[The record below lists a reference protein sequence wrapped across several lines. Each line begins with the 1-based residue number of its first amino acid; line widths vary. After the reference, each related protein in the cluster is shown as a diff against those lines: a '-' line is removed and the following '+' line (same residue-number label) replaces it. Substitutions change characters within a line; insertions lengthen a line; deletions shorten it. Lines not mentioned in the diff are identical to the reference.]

1 MESIYLL
8 LIAALGILAVAN
20 LIVGVSNDAV
30 NFISSALG
38 SKALSFKTI
47 MIIATFGIFVGAVF
61 SSGMMEVAR
70 KGIFVPSEF
79 YFNEI
84 MIIFMAVMIGNILLL
99 DFFNT
104 LGMPT
109 STTVSIVFNLL
120 GAAVSMALIKIGLDD
135 TKSVADIG
143 NYINT
148 EKAQSIIIGIF
159 LSVIISFTIGM
170 IVQWISRFIFT
181 FKYERKT
188 DKYGFLFTG
197 VCLTAIGYFIF
208 YKGLKGTPF
217 YGSIKDFLAHN
228 TAIVILGMFV
238 FWSLLSLLLDRVF
251 KLNVLHV
258 VIGVGTFGLA
268 LAFAGNDLVNFIGV
282 PMAAFHSYE
291 AWNTSGVVST
301 AFSMD
306 ILAEKV
312 PTEPVLLMLA
322 GGIMVL
328 TLWFSKKART
338 VAETSINLS
347 RQGDAEEK
355 FKPNAASRSIVRSV
369 TKSAQSVNKIL
380 PKSFYDKV
388 LSNFEQEEIQV
399 SSEKAKELPAFDLIR
414 ASINLSVAGVLISI
428 ATNMKLPLSTT
439 YVSFMVAMG
448 TSLADRA
455 WGRES
460 AVYRVAG
467 VLNVVGGWF
476 MTALVAFLFAGI
488 LTYLI
493 FLGEGAAIAVL
504 LTGAIFLVARNY
516 VIHKN
521 RAKRKVNYKAL
532 RKTDS
537 RTVQGIISESS
548 ENIAI
553 SLGRVTRI
561 YSHAIIGIETMDV
574 LSLRKAKK
582 SVEKFES
589 EVEELRNHLFYFI
602 KNLNETSV
610 RGSNFYILVLAN
622 LTDVVQSLEY
632 IIKKSHRHVDNNHNP
647 LSTSQMLDLR
657 EVQGGLTGLLHEAE
671 QAFKAKKFGSLDKC
685 LTQHSHVLDLISS
698 KIDSQISRTRTDE
711 QSPRNTTLYFNLLI
725 ETKDLVNSVLALLK
739 EYHYS
744 AGENLQ

>member
-1 MESIYLL
+1 MENIYLL
-8 LIAALGILAVAN
+8 LIVALGILAIAN

-38 SKALSFKTI
+38 SKALSFRKI
-47 MIIATFGIFVGAVF
+47 MIIATLGIFVGAVF

-120 GAAVSMALIKIGLDD
+120 GAAVSMALIKIGLDP
-135 TKSVADIG
+135 KKELADLS

-148 EKAQSIIIGIF
+148 EKAQAIMLGIF
-159 LSVIISFTIGM
+159 LSVFISFTIGM
-170 IVQWISRFIFT
+170 MVQWISRFVFT
-181 FKYERKT
+181 FKYERKI
-188 DKYGFLFTG
+188 DRVGFLFAG
-197 VCLTAIGYFIF
+197 ICLTAIGYFIF

-217 YGSIKDFLAHN
+217 YGEIEGMLAQNSGSI
-228 TAIVILGMFV
+228 ILIMLV
-238 FWSLLSLLLDRVF
+238 FWSLISLFIEKVL
-251 KLNVLHV
+251 KKNVLHV

-291 AWNTSGVVST
+291 AWMSSGVLSSE
-301 AFSMD
+301 FSMVV
-306 ILAEKV
+306 LQEKV
-312 PTEPVLLMLA
+312 PTEPGLLMLA
-322 GGIMVL
+322 GAIMVL

-347 RQGDAEEK
+347 RQGEAEEK
-355 FKPNAASRSIVRSV
+355 FKPNKVSRSIVKGV
-369 TKSAQSVNKIL
+369 TRTVQATNKLL

-388 LSNFEQEEIQV
+388 VDNFKNEELNVDID
-399 SSEKAKELPAFDLIR
+399 KKKDLPAFDLIR

-460 AVYRVAG
+460 AVYRVSG

-476 MTALVAFLFAGI
+476 MTALVAFVFAGI

-493 FLGEGAAIAVL
+493 FLGEGAAIAFL
-504 LTGAIFLVARNY
+504 LTGAGFLVARNY

-537 RTVQGIISESS
+537 KTVQGIINESA

-553 SLGRVTRI
+553 SFNRVTRI
-561 YSHAIIGIETMDV
+561 YSHSILGIETMDGP
-574 LSLRKAKK
+574 SLKKTRK
-582 SVEKFES
+582 SVEKFEE

-610 RGSNFYILVLAN
+610 RGSNFYILVLAS
-622 LTDVVQSLEY
+622 LTDMVQSLEY
-632 IIKKSHRHVDNNHNP
+632 ISKKCHKHVDNNHNA
-647 LSTSQMLDLR
+647 LSTGQMLDLR
-657 EVQGGLTGLLHEAE
+657 EVQGALSSLISDAE
-671 QAFKAKKFGSLDKC
+671 KAFKEKNFSVLKKSINKEEEL
-685 LTQHSHVLDLISS
+685 LSVISE
-698 KIDSQISRTRTDE
+698 KIDSQISRTRSDE
-711 QSPRNTTLYFNLLI
+711 QSPRNTTLYFNILI
-725 ETKDLVNSVLALLK
+725 ETKDLVKAIQSIIR

-744 AGENLQ
+744 ASTDQQ